1 MYEYF
6 LWLGQPSASRY
17 LATLQ
22 RRHPSHFVRFSKAGF
37 IVSSTCCAKLFI
49 LLPMIYVACSH
60 LLYAFYVLIYI
71 EIFYFFSFFFGSIGL
86 MIYFAFKEFSF

>member
-1 MYEYF
+1 MYF
-6 LWLGQPSASRY
+6 FWLGQPGASRY

-22 RRHPSHFVRFSKAGF
+22 RRHASHFVRFSKAGF

-71 EIFYFFSFFFGSIGL
+71 EIFYFFSSFCSIGF
-86 MIYFAFKEFSF
+86 MIYFAFKEFAF

>member
-1 MYEYF
+1 MYF
-6 LWLGQPSASRY
+6 LWLGQPGASRY

-22 RRHPSHFVRFSKAGF
+22 RRPASHFVRFSKAGF

-71 EIFYFFSFFFGSIGL
+71 EIFYFFSSFCSIGF